1 MMHRRTVLVLGIT
14 VMAPSMATLAQQA
27 KQNPQRR
34 ENILA
39 VVRALGLSQG
49 QVAQIREIRR
59 QRASEELDGPQRRA
73 WRQGQA
79 AKMLKVLTEEQKPKL
94 AEIKVAGLDAPEF
107 MGAESL
113 GLLQRRPQNQPP
125 R

>member
-1 MMHRRTVLVLGIT
+1 MMYRRSVLVLGVT
-14 VMAPSMATLAQQA
+14 VMAPSVATLAQQA
-27 KQNPQRR
+27 KQNPERR

-39 VVRALGLSQG
+39 AVRALGLSQG

-59 QRASEELDGPQRRA
+59 ERASEELDGRQRRA

-79 AKMLKVLTEEQKPKL
+79 AKLLRVLTEEQKPKL
-94 AEIKVAGLDAPEF
+94 AEIKAAGSDSPEF

-113 GLLQRRPQNQPP
+113 GLLQRRRQNRPP